1 MTESTETM
9 NLPPFSSL
17 FAESAPSEDA
27 LARMLDIAVDPATP
41 EPDGDLV
48 PDSDSLVPYEEE
60 GDIDLADFDE
70 SSLDDG
76 AQAPLPS
83 DDAGAADD
91 ADEIDWPEPDQP
103 DEFADSSADSGDLG
117 SDDLDQFGSDDFG
130 SDDLDDFGADD
141 PLAGL

>member
-83 DDAGAADD
+83 DAGAADD

-103 DEFADSSADSGDLG
+103 EEFADSSADSGDLG
-117 SDDLDQFGSDDFG
+117 SDDLDQFGSDDF
-130 SDDLDDFGADD
+130 DDFGADD